1 MRPMLVRDFMTTE
14 VTSLQETDTLLDA
27 RMVFVRSSFRHLPVL
42 RGRQVVGVVTE
53 HDVRQYGPS
62 LLGGVSPEEYNRLL
76 ETTPVTR
83 AMTREPVTVRPDQP
97 VYEAANLLY
106 TRRFG
111 CLPVVENGELLGIV
125 STTDMLRL
133 LVHMI
138 RDQGLVSE
146 STSASA

>member
-1 MRPMLVRDFMTTE
+1 MLVRDFMTTE

-42 RGRQVVGVVTE
+42 RDKQVVGVVTE
-53 HDVRQYGPS
+53 HDVRQFGPS
-62 LLGGVSPEEYNRLL
+62 LTSGVSPEAYNQLL
-76 ETTPVTR
+76 ETTPVSR
-83 AMTREPVTVRPDQP
+83 AMTRDPVTVRPDQP
-97 VYEAANLLY
+97 VFEAANLLY

-111 CLPVVENGELLGIV
+111 CLPVVENGELVGIV

-146 STSASA
+146 GSASSA